1 MAEGPALHIVIE
13 PAHLERRKVE
23 AIMDEVIREAE
34 DDDDDHEFVDWLE
47 RLKQRLLTP

>member
-23 AIMDEVIREAE
+23 AVMDEVIREVEDEDE
-34 DDDDDHEFVDWLE
+34 DDEFVDWLE
-47 RLKQRLLTP
+47 HLKQRLLTP